1 MTRSFLLPICRP
13 QRSGRRFSYY
23 FSVHVNPIKER
34 CPTTARQTRRP

>member
-13 QRSGRRFSYY
+13 ERSGRRFSYY

-34 CPTTARQTRRP
+34 CPTAARQTHWP

>member
-23 FSVHVNPIKER
+23 SLSM
-34 CPTTARQTRRP
+34 